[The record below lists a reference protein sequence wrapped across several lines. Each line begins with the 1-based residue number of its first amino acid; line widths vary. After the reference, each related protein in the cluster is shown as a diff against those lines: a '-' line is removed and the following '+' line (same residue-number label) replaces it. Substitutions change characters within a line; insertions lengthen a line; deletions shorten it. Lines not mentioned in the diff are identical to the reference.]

1 MQCSVNHCDV
11 TLHKACS
18 EETDGCC
25 PRHVSCLKPSFRSN
39 ISFHF
44 IDSLSVFTFFILL
57 SVVRIY
63 NWVVLSSGQTAT
75 CFVDLMQ
82 TLKVVVLVGAV
93 MEDTCY
99 SYLYFLKFSGL
110 VQKRYCQANY
120 ISVFTENWQWPFF
133 RSAISWHT
141 RGSYFFL
148 EQAGPICAFDWYF
161 FCSYISAR

>member
-1 MQCSVNHCDV
+1 MVAALGTWVVWNQA
-11 TLHKACS
+11 L
-18 EETDGCC
+18 GLIF
-25 PRHVSCLKPSFRSN
+25 PF
-39 ISFHF
+39 ISLIAFQF
-44 IDSLSVFTFFILL
+44 SLFFILL

-82 TLKVVVLVGAV
+82 TLKVVLVGAV

-148 EQAGPICAFDWYF
+148 DQAGPIYAFDGIF
-161 FCSYISAR
+161 FVLI